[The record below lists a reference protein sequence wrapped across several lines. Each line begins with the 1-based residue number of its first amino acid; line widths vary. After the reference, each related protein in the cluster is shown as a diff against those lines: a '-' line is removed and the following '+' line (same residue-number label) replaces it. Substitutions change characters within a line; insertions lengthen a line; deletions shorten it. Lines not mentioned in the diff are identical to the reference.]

1 MIKRGILLIFLLTSF
16 LISQEAVYAGKKSRA
31 YWETRGEI
39 IWEVH
44 TNRKVIAL
52 TFDDGPDPRYTRQIL
67 DLFDKYKAKGT
78 FFVMGR
84 KAKRNFELIK
94 EMEQKGHEIANHTY
108 HHPQLRTITLPN
120 LQREI
125 RDTDDVI
132 HAITGAYPTLFRP
145 PGGVYDDNV
154 VEAAKAGNHLVVMW
168 SWTQDTEDWKNPG
181 VKKIVGKVCKNA
193 RPGNIVLFHDGG
205 GKRIQTVKAVEIILD
220 KLSKEGY
227 QFVTVSQLLS
237 YKDRKASTKK

>member
-1 MIKRGILLIFLLTSF
+1 VIKRRILFIFLLISF
-16 LISQEAVYAGKKSRA
+16 LTSQEAVYAHKKSRA
-31 YWETRGEI
+31 YWETRGDI
-39 IWEVH
+39 IWEVN
-44 TNRKVIAL
+44 TNKKIIAL
-52 TFDDGPDPRYTRQIL
+52 TFDDGPDPQYTRQIL

-84 KAKRNFELIK
+84 KAKSNFALIK

-108 HHPQLRTITLPN
+108 HHPQLRTITLLD

-132 HAITGAYPTLFRP
+132 HAITGTYPALFRP
-145 PGGVYDDNV
+145 PGGVYDDKV
-154 VEAAKAGNHLVVMW
+154 VEAAKTGNHLVVMW

-181 VKKIVGKVCKNA
+181 VKKIVNKVYKNA
-193 RPGNIVLFHDGG
+193 SPGNIVLFHDGG
-205 GKRIQTVKAVEIILD
+205 GNRIQTVKAVEIILD

-237 YKDRKASTKK
+237 YKEKKASTKK